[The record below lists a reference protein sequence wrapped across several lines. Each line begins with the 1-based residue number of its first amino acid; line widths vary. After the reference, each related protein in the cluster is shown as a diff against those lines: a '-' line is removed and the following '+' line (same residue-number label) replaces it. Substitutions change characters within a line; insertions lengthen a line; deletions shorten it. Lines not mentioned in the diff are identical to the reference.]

1 MVGFT
6 QRGTNKMK
14 NFRVTFTNAGSAAN
28 PSEYV
33 RKDFEGEQ
41 RIYTPLDF
49 RGDTKINLGNIANKA
64 YTDKK
69 LDLTKL
75 SLAYFG
81 RL

>member
-1 MVGFT
+1 
-6 QRGTNKMK
+6 MK
-14 NFRVTFTNAGSAAN
+14 NFRVTFTNAGKLPDIKAN

-33 RKDFEGEQ
+33 RKDFEYEQ

-49 RGDTKINLGNIANKA
+49 SGDTKINLGNIANKA

-69 LDLTKL
+69 LDLAKL